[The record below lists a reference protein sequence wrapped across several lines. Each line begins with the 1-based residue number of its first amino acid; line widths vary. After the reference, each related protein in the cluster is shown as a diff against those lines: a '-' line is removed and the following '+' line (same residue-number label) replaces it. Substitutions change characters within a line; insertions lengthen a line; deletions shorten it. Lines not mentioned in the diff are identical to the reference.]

1 MAPAKTRPG
10 GDGVMVLPPAQGW
23 RMRLHGPM
31 KNLYPISPRVTVHTV
46 PYGTD
51 LFRAVSLAVNC
62 QATITRSLRG
72 RNLPSPVHKIDFAS
86 ISPICLIGPIHST
99 RRVFRHS

>member
-1 MAPAKTRPG
+1 MAT
-10 GDGVMVLPPAQGW
+10 PPAQDW
-23 RMRLHGPM
+23 RMRLRGPNG
-31 KNLYPISPRVTVHTV
+31 KSLISPRVTVHTV